1 MYAKFV
7 WSLCNLINCEQIRH
21 HFSMRFPASPSSRH
35 QFFGVTDYENII
47 RGLHIAN
54 CVISRNNIANELK
67 YYIFNKTSNIIM
79 KFRLMLF
86 QNGRVLDI

>member
-1 MYAKFV
+1 MSKSGITFQCAF
-7 WSLCNLINCEQIRH
+7 L
-21 HFSMRFPASPSSRH
+21 PSPSSRH

-47 RGLHIAN
+47 RGIHIAN

-86 QNGRVLDI
+86 ENSRGLDILRGRYEF